1 MAATPRA
8 RKSTRKPTGT
18 ARTTRKSQAKP
29 TARRRSTPRAADG
42 IALLKQDHRTV
53 EQLFKRFQKLG
64 ARATKS
70 KAGIIRRIVRELS
83 IHAAIEEQILYPTL
97 EKEAPR
103 GKQMASEALEE
114 HREAKEVLS
123 ELDGMSPEDERFDE
137 MVSQLIV
144 DVRHHVKEEEGEL
157 FPRLRESVDRDT
169 LKQMGEQMRAAK
181 KIAPT
186 RPHPKAPDRPPANV
200 VAGVVAGVVD
210 RVRDLGRTA
219 MQETKDSS

>member
-1 MAATPRA
+1 MPATPRA
-8 RKSTRKPTGT
+8 RKPTRT
-18 ARTTRKSQAKP
+18 KP
-29 TARRRSTPRAADG
+29 TARSRSAARAADG
-42 IALLKQDHRTV
+42 IALLKRDHRTV

-64 ARATKS
+64 ERAKKS
-70 KAGIIRRIVRELS
+70 KAGIVQRIVRELS
-83 IHAAIEEQILYPTL
+83 IHAAIEEQVLYPTL
-97 EKEAPR
+97 ETTAPR
-103 GKQMASEALEE
+103 GKQMVSEALQE

-123 ELDGMSPEDERFDE
+123 ELDGMSPEDERFDD
-137 MVSQLIV
+137 MVSQLIA

-169 LKQMGEQMRAAK
+169 LKQMGQQMRAAK

-210 RVRDLGRTA
+210 RVRDLGRSA
-219 MQETKDSS
+219 VQETKGSS